1 MECIHPQFI
10 RFRPYQMMDTFTHFL
25 CRFICK
31 SDSKDILRPYA
42 PGAKEKELDLC
53 AAVFVS
59 LLEGATLQYLI
70 DPEAFDLDNYF
81 DAARAAVKDRLAL
94 ICNPSI

>member
-1 MECIHPQFI
+1 MYKRQ
-10 RFRPYQMMDTFTHFL
+10 
-25 CRFICK
+25 
-31 SDSKDILRPYA
+31 
-42 PGAKEKELDLC
+42 EKELDLC